1 MGRVEP
7 HRIPRIPRAPAASH
21 DDAAGRAGR
30 APERSRRHRGRRVW
44 RALRRHPWLAGT
56 GAVLAALL
64 LAAWITG
71 LAFAEPLRREAER
84 RMNAALVGYRVSIG
98 ALRLNLLGLGV
109 DLLDLRVVQA
119 SHPDPPVADV
129 GRFGASIQWRAL
141 LHGRVVGDLVIVEPK
156 LFLNLDQ
163 AKAEARDERDVDEH
177 GWQDAVR
184 SVYPLEI
191 NALEVRRGSITYDDG
206 SDIAPIHATDAQL
219 LARDIRN
226 VASRPGDFPSPLR
239 FEATVFESGRARF
252 DGAADFLA
260 EPRAAVRG
268 DLALDEVPLKP
279 LTPIASPWGVRVK
292 GGALSADGSVT
303 ATPAS
308 TSVALA
314 HVRIDSLR
322 ADLATGGAAGDRGAR
337 VAAQAARGATDPGS
351 APQTAVRIDE
361 LRLVNGELG
370 WIDRDADPD
379 YRVFVSQLD
388 VAVRGFTNAKPP
400 AAAERRAAAADAKG
414 EGATGRAD
422 VGGAFMGSGRL
433 RLHATFQPTD
443 ARTEFASDLEITD
456 VDLTTMNDLLR
467 ARGGFDVRAGRFSLF
482 SEIDVR
488 DGRVDGY
495 VKPIFSG
502 LDVYDRRQDA
512 DKNIFQQAY
521 EGVVGGIGTL
531 LENRPRDEV
540 ATRTDL
546 SGRIE
551 SPETS
556 TWEIVVGLVQNA
568 FVRAIVPG
576 LDREAGRE

>member
-1 MGRVEP
+1 MGRIEP
-7 HRIPRIPRAPAASH
+7 HHLSLIPPAPAASH
-21 DDAAGRAGR
+21 DDAAGRGGLP
-30 APERSRRHRGRRVW
+30 PERARRHRGRRVL

-64 LAAWITG
+64 LAAWIAG

-119 SHPDPPVADV
+119 SQPDPPVADV
-129 GRFGASIQWRAL
+129 RRFGASIRWRAL
-141 LHGRVVGDLVIVEPK
+141 LYGRVVGNLVIVEPK
-156 LFLNLDQ
+156 LFLNLEQ
-163 AKAEARDERDVDEH
+163 AKAEARDEHDVDEH

-191 NALEVRRGSITYDDG
+191 DALEVRRGSITYDDG
-206 SDIAPIHATDAQL
+206 SDIAPIHATDVQL

-226 VASRPGDFPSPLR
+226 VASRAGEFPSPLR
-239 FEATVFESGRARF
+239 FDATVFESGRARF

-260 EPRAAVRG
+260 EPRSAVRG
-268 DLALDEVPLKP
+268 ELALDGIPLKP
-279 LTPIASPWGVRVK
+279 ISPIAQHWGVRVK
-292 GGALSADGSVT
+292 GGTLSADGSVT
-303 ATPAS
+303 VMADA
-308 TSVALA
+308 TSVALT
-314 HVRIDSLR
+314 HVRLDGLR

-337 VAAQAARGATDPGS
+337 VAAKAARGATDPES

-388 VAVRGFTNAKPP
+388 VDVRSFTNAKPRSRTTP
-400 AAAERRAAAADAKG
+400 PGTDADTTRH
-414 EGATGRAD
+414 GASGRGD

-433 RLHATFQPTD
+433 RLHATFQPAE
-443 ARTEFASDLEITD
+443 ARTEFASKLEITD
-456 VDLTTMNDLLR
+456 VELTTLNDLLR

-488 DGRVDGY
+488 DGRIDGY

-502 LDVYDRRQDA
+502 LDVWDRRQDG
-512 DKNIFQQAY
+512 DKTIFQQAY

-531 LENRPRDEV
+531 LENRPRDEI

-551 SPETS
+551 NPETS

-568 FVRAIVPG
+568 FVRAILPG